1 MQDFKGEGQGPVLG
15 LLISY
20 SHLQHKTFGSLRG
33 REKKK
38 ELLELVFSEIPSQVG
53 EVGVAF
59 LLISCLGSG
68 TSKTALKGHV
78 PSVREDSDGCC
89 LLHT

>member
-1 MQDFKGEGQGPVLG
+1 MEACSTKLALAEMWGGLGWGE
-15 LLISY
+15 
-20 SHLQHKTFGSLRG
+20 RG
-33 REKKK
+33 REKKR

-78 PSVREDSDGCC
+78 PSIREDSDGCC